1 MQAFLE
7 RLANV
12 NFSALLQADQ
22 YVPLLQA
29 AFLIVLGILL
39 SRFARFAIMRTFT
52 SITPQQRL
60 LLRRAV
66 SYTILIL
73 FTISGLRELGFDFNV
88 LLGAAGIVSLAVGFA
103 SQTSVS
109 NVISGL
115 FLVIERSV
123 EVGDIIT
130 VNGRTG
136 EVLSVD
142 LLSTKLRTFDNLLVR
157 IPNESMVKAEI
168 TNLARFPIRRVDT
181 QVGVAYKEDVKKV
194 KDLLL
199 EVADRNP
206 LSLEDPAPLII
217 AQGFGESSINFQIS
231 VWASK
236 ENFLTVRNGIQQ
248 EIKEAF
254 DEAGIEIPYP
264 HRTLMNANADQA
276 FPVRIVEDSSKQGE
290 QARA

>member
-7 RLANV
+7 RLPTF

-29 AFLIVLGILL
+29 AFLIGMGILL
-39 SRFARFAIMRTFT
+39 SRLSRFAITRTFS
-52 SITPQQRL
+52 SITAQQRL

-73 FTISGLRELGFDFNV
+73 FSISGLRELGFDFNV

-168 TNLARFPIRRVDT
+168 TNLNRFPIRRIDT

-194 KDLLL
+194 KEILLD
-199 EVADRNP
+199 VADKNP

-236 ENFLTVRNGIQQ
+236 ENFLTVRNSIQQ

-264 HRTLMNANADQA
+264 HRSLINANADQA

-290 QARA
+290 QKHA